1 MNTKLI
7 ITILFISILAVACK
21 KSDDDSSTPSNAA
34 VTYNDGADVTVDS
47 INAVLYTLGVPPFN
61 REIDVYAYKGGDQ
74 VLEFHFL
81 PKTGAQNVSQSF
93 SDAWLTYLIND
104 GATYPD
110 DYFNCTSG
118 NFNLTDCDTVGNI
131 IKGTFDFVATNGTT
145 SKTISSGK
153 LNITTL
159 VKQ

>member
-7 ITILFISILAVACK
+7 IAILFVSILAVSCK

-34 VTYNDGADVTVDS
+34 VTYNDGTDVTVDS

-81 PKTGAQNVSQSF
+81 PKTGALNVSQSF
-93 SDAWLTYLIND
+93 SDAWLTYLTND
-104 GATYPD
+104 GAAFPD
-110 DYFNCTSG
+110 DYFHCTSG
-118 NFNLTDCDTVGNI
+118 NFNLYI
-131 IKGTFDFVATNGTT
+131 Q
-145 SKTISSGK
+145 
-153 LNITTL
+153 LITPIQIFFKPQRSLRFAQGSQRAFTL
-159 VKQ
+159 K